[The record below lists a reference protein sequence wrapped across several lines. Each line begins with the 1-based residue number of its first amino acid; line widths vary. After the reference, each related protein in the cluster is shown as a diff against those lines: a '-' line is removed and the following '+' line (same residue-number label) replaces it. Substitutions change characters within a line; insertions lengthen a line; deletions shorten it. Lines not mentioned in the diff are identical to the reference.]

1 MAPGGQGGRPRQ
13 KLSFLGYVVL
23 NLAAAA
29 MLLLM
34 YWVST
39 TLKVGQ
45 KPLEPYGLAVPLV
58 FVWFCFV
65 AASVFDAIYDRKA
78 DAGEKRAGRP
88 RDSRS
93 RERVSRVSGVERL
106 SRD

>member
-1 MAPGGQGGRPRQ
+1 MAGSPSSKPRQ
-13 KLSFLGYVVL
+13 KLSLLGYIVL
-23 NLAAAA
+23 SLAAGA
-29 MLLLM
+29 MLLLI

-39 TLKVGQ
+39 TLKVGR
-45 KPLEPYGLAVPLV
+45 KPLEPYGLAVPLF
-58 FVWFCFV
+58 FVWLCFV

-78 DAGEKRAGRP
+78 DAGEKRPAR

-93 RERVSRVSGVERL
+93 REHVSRVSGVERL